1 MSQKS
6 LTKTTYKADPFL
18 QQFFAC
24 IPPET
29 AATFTDI
36 QLAELKR
43 VFSNRFGNYHAVDIK
58 FSILLP
64 KRRFYLIMLLDKEK
78 LLKKRLRYP
87 ICQHGNRIVLTI
99 SGLVIITSLMDTP
112 CMVEIVPKIGQNSE
126 PEKIHKVMH
135 FLNKSFL

>member
-1 MSQKS
+1 MSQNT
-6 LTKTTYKADPFL
+6 LTKTTYKNDPFL
-18 QQFFAC
+18 KQFFAC

-29 AATFTDI
+29 AATFTDN
-36 QLAELKR
+36 QLTELKR

-64 KRRFYLIMLLDKEK
+64 KRRFYQIMLIGKEK
-78 LLKKRLRYP
+78 RLKKRLKYP
-87 ICQHGNRIVLTI
+87 IFQYGNRVILTI

-126 PEKIHKVMH
+126 PEKIHKVVQ
-135 FLNKSFL
+135 FLNKSFF